1 MWKEKKMDNMRW
13 GKVSYV
19 SVSQSGGQVKH
30 RQEEGEWVEQS
41 CGILRPGTDT
51 NPLIADEAVAALRVV
66 SAERWANPSQ
76 T

>member
-1 MWKEKKMDNMRW
+1 M
-13 GKVSYV
+13 SYV

-66 SAERWANPSQ
+66 SAER
-76 T
+76 